1 MCKSSLSPLS
11 LYFYTLTPILNK
23 IVKIYDF
30 KVVLMILVQPPFTT
44 EPILLQNLLKSSEI

>member
-1 MCKSSLSPLS
+1 VCKSSLSPLS